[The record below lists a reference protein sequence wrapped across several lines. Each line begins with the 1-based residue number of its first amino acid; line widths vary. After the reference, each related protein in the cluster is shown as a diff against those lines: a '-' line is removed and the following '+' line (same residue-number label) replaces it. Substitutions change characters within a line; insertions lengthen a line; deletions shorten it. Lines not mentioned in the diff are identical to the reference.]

1 MKVKHSTIFGALIIV
16 MAGMGSAH
24 ASEKEGVSC
33 PAEYNAN
40 YTGSGDNRVMKC
52 ERTVYLPSAC
62 LPSMDRT
69 FNGIDMCIPQG
80 VGNPT
85 QSGPLLNGAQYPNV
99 TVWHRETDP
108 TGPNT
113 PDRFRGVDPKFPKG
127 AFVGDPKNGVS
138 CGNGYE
144 SKTRRSGQEFLCEK
158 IEVTSSKA
166 KCEWGFAHKQDA
178 TGNRDRCEGTLP
190 PFQKRATI
198 PEVVLSSEVFAIE
211 DNLGNVNWVLNELNG
226 LDTWTKKV
234 YAYPRVR

>member
-1 MKVKHSTIFGALIIV
+1 MKIKNSTIFGALFIV

-33 PAEYNAN
+33 PAEYSAN
-40 YTGSGDNRVMKC
+40 YTGSGANRVLKC
-52 ERTVYLPSAC
+52 QKTVYLPSAC
-62 LPSMDRT
+62 MPQMDRRFEGDDT
-69 FNGIDMCIPQG
+69 CIPPG
-80 VGNPT
+80 VGKPT
-85 QSGPLLNGAQYPNV
+85 LSGPLLNGAQYPNV
-99 TVWHRETDP
+99 PVWERLP
-108 TGPNT
+108 NATGP
-113 PDRFRGVDPKFPKG
+113 DQFKGVDHKFPG
-127 AFVGDPKNGVS
+127 GTLFAGDPKNGVS

-166 KCEWGFAHKQDA
+166 KCEWGFAYKQDA
-178 TGNRDRCEGTLP
+178 TGNRDTCEGTIP

-198 PEVVLSSEVFAIE
+198 PEVVMSKEVFAIE